1 LEYRFQVREYLTQR
15 KNIAET
21 GLAVSP
27 LGLGTVKLGRT
38 AGVKYP
44 DSFKIP
50 DDMQTLKLL
59 SQASELGINLIDTAP
74 AYGNSEQRL
83 GQLLPKL
90 NREWVIATKVGELFN
105 ADLAQSHYNFTAEF
119 IKQSV
124 EQSLKNLR
132 RDVLDI
138 VLIHSDG
145 NDQRIIQHLGVLEI
159 LNDLKQQGLIR
170 ATGMSTKTVNGGLLA
185 LQQSDIAMVMHNL
198 GYQDEQAVLDQA
210 ATSNKAVFIKKAL
223 NSGHLARSSSV
234 TDPVQASFDT
244 IYQNPAVTSIIIGTI
259 TPSHLTSNVSKAV
272 KALEK
277 VNDSH
282 TVGKI
287 L

>member
-1 LEYRFQVREYLTQR
+1 VKEYLTRR
-15 KNIAET
+15 KIIAET

-50 DDMQTLKLL
+50 DDVQTLKLL
-59 SQASELGINLIDTAP
+59 SEASDLGINLIDTAP
-74 AYGNSEQRL
+74 SYGNSEQRL

-124 EQSLKNLR
+124 VQSLKNLR

-145 NDQRIIQHLGVLEI
+145 NDQYIIQHLGVLEI

-185 LQQSDIAMVMHNL
+185 IQQSDIAMVMHNS

-223 NSGHLARSSSV
+223 NSGHLASSSSV
-234 TDPVQASFDT
+234 TDPVQASFDS
-244 IYQNPAVTSIIIGTI
+244 IYQNPAVTSIVIGTI
-259 TPSHLTSNVSKAV
+259 TLSHLTSNVSKAV

-282 TVGKI
+282 TFGKI
-287 L
+287 T

>member
-1 LEYRFQVREYLTQR
+1 MKEYLTRR
-15 KNIAET
+15 KIIAET

-50 DDMQTLKLL
+50 DDVQTLKLL
-59 SQASELGINLIDTAP
+59 SEASELGINLIDTAP
-74 AYGNSEQRL
+74 SYGNSEQRL

-124 EQSLKNLR
+124 VQSLKNLR

-145 NDQRIIQHLGVLEI
+145 NDQHIIQHLGVLEI

-185 LQQSDIAMVMHNL
+185 IQQSDIAMVMHNS

-223 NSGHLARSSSV
+223 NSGHLASSSSV

-244 IYQNPAVTSIIIGTI
+244 IYQNPAVTSIVIGTI

>member
-1 LEYRFQVREYLTQR
+1 MKEYLTRR

-50 DDMQTLKLL
+50 DDVQTLKLL
-59 SQASELGINLIDTAP
+59 SEASELGINLIDTAP
-74 AYGNSEQRL
+74 SYGNSEQRL

-124 EQSLKNLR
+124 VQSLKNLR

-145 NDQRIIQHLGVLEI
+145 NDQHIIQHLGVLEI

-185 LQQSDIAMVMHNL
+185 IQQSDIAMVMHNS

-223 NSGHLARSSSV
+223 NSGHLASSSSV

-244 IYQNPAVTSIIIGTI
+244 IYQNPAVTSIVIGTI

-282 TVGKI
+282 TVRKI